1 MLDNNFGI
9 VNIFNYKD
17 SIYNNI
23 ELISNDSINENIKE
37 NNKKDEF
44 EFLLNEIKID
54 DNSINDKRRF
64 IY

>member
-23 ELISNDSINENIKE
+23 ELISNDSINENINE